1 MRCLIL
7 LSMSTC
13 IIALSTRADAKKAP
27 TLGAKES
34 VASRSAA
41 LASALGFAAVA
52 SDVFVTK
59 RIMPKLDDT
68 AQRIAG
74 DAANYDNPAG
84 RALSNL
90 APALLTATGAACG
103 LTPKQ
108 DRRRAIAVLGTW
120 IMVNPVVLGL
130 KNAFKRERPDPIHH
144 VEYSFPSGH
153 TTNAAFLSAALF
165 TVVLPPFM
173 KGDRDARTAV
183 PPSLIALTA
192 LCTAGVAA
200 GRVLTQAHFFS
211 DTIAGAFLGIF
222 MATIAAYLGRAVP
235 EQPPDIDRVL

>member
-1 MRCLIL
+1 MRRLIL
-7 LSMSTC
+7 LIVSTR
-13 IIALSTRADAKKAP
+13 IIALSTTTDAKKVPSLASK
-27 TLGAKES
+27 GKS
-34 VASRSAA
+34 VSRSAA
-41 LASALGFAAVA
+41 LASAFGFAAVA

-59 RIMPKLDDT
+59 RVMPKLDDA

-84 RALSNL
+84 NALSNM
-90 APALLTATGAACG
+90 APVLLTATGAACA
-103 LTPKQ
+103 LTPKE

-120 IMVNPVVLGL
+120 IMVNPLVLGL
-130 KNAFKRERPDPIHH
+130 KQAFKRDRPDPVHH

-173 KGDRDARTAV
+173 RRDTDTV
-183 PPSLIALTA
+183 PPTFIALTA

-211 DTIAGAFLGIF
+211 DTLAGAFLGIF
-222 MATIAAYLGRAVP
+222 MATIAAHLGRTGP
-235 EQPPDIDRVL
+235 GQPPDIDRAL